1 MEIQQDINLNGPE
14 EFNTLKLIRVEE
26 LRAIRRIWVQ
36 EKHEFCDSV
45 PSIYKE
51 VTGMEFDDPDWI
63 SFDNFGSEEWEVLQS
78 VCDRLYGEE
87 ELAFEMMY
95 NLVDIENRAQG
106 LNARK
111 GILTDIEKAIG
122 RTFYMNEDDATTY
135 YSDRMNRKKQMG
147 GKYNEK
153 FLDYISEED
162 SEVEDVEE

>member
-1 MEIQQDINLNGPE
+1 MDH
-14 EFNTLKLIRVEE
+14 IRIEE

-45 PSIYKE
+45 PTIYKE

-63 SFDNFGSEEWEVLQS
+63 CFDNFGSEEWKILQS
-78 VCDRLYGEE
+78 VCSRLYGEE

-111 GILTDIEKAIG
+111 GILNDIEKAIG
-122 RTFYMNEDDATTY
+122 RTFYMNEEDATAY

>member
-1 MEIQQDINLNGPE
+1 MC
-14 EFNTLKLIRVEE
+14 IR
-26 LRAIRRIWVQ
+26 
-36 EKHEFCDSV
+36 
-45 PSIYKE
+45 
-51 VTGMEFDDPDWI
+51 
-63 SFDNFGSEEWEVLQS
+63 
-78 VCDRLYGEE
+78 DR
-87 ELAFEMMY
+87 Y

-111 GILTDIEKAIG
+111 GILNDIEKAIG
-122 RTFYMNEDDATTY
+122 RTFYMNEEYAKAY